1 MGGAPLS
8 VTVEDLKAYL
18 DEMGYTLPDS
28 MLTCLLAKADAAR
41 ACMIGAGYSVCDQDL
56 AVIYLAAMLSVS
68 SGARRIKSQA
78 APSGASRSF
87 DYAGDQLRQLRQ
99 ALAIIDQ
106 SGCTVPLQPADPN
119 ARAALFIGRPSC
131 HR

>member
-1 MGGAPLS
+1 MS
-8 VTVEDLKAYL
+8 VTVTDLKAYL

-28 MLTCLLAKADAAR
+28 MLTAILSKAESAR
-41 ACMIGAGYSVCDQDL
+41 ACMIGAGYDEPSQDL
-56 AVIYLAAMLSVS
+56 AVTYLAAMLSVS

-99 ALAIIDQ
+99 ALAIIDP

-131 HR
+131 RR